1 MYQVVVLVSPYNLL
15 FIGLQYAYS
24 PSDMLNA
31 HNTQMG
37 SAEAYDTNDLLKR
50 HTNPHLWKFS
60 DDVEDLIAHSNGL
73 KVSFALVLI
82 LY

>member
-1 MYQVVVLVSPYNLL
+1 
-15 FIGLQYAYS
+15 
-24 PSDMLNA
+24 
-31 HNTQMG
+31 MG